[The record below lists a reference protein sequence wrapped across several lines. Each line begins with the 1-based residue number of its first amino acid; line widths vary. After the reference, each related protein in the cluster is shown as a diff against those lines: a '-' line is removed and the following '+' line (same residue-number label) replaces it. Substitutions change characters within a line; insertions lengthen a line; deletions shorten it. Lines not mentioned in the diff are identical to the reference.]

1 MKENGEVKMIYNNNG
16 IFRMGV
22 MYAAAILLMTSCN
35 RPADVSVN
43 REEKTSDSEIS
54 STEQAEITNDEE
66 IQKIYDLYQNFNFA
80 IQEYPINTDVYDSDM
95 DREYKKAFL
104 KYLFHTVD
112 VTYDEDDEEETFFY
126 DFALEFGAGAAQF
139 SNDDYLEAMENRVQ
153 YWYLDFDGDGMP
165 ELVVYLKGVM
175 YKPIILKYK
184 SEEQRV
190 YVYVYGSNHWNFLC
204 SGNLYYDD
212 PTSAGIN
219 RYALSRY
226 NIFGN
231 EVITFEFNI
240 QIMEDCSREYTI
252 SYHNEED
259 MNNIIEASAIVS
271 EEMWNELTKDFFYAI
286 DNVPPSMTFHEV
298 FGELSSLYIH

>member
-1 MKENGEVKMIYNNNG
+1 MLHMMKM
-16 IFRMGV
+16 M
-22 MYAAAILLMTSCN
+22 
-35 RPADVSVN
+35 
-43 REEKTSDSEIS
+43 
-54 STEQAEITNDEE
+54 
-66 IQKIYDLYQNFNFA
+66 
-80 IQEYPINTDVYDSDM
+80 
-95 DREYKKAFL
+95 KKKL
-104 KYLFHTVD
+104 
-112 VTYDEDDEEETFFY
+112 FFY

>member
-1 MKENGEVKMIYNNNG
+1 MYMIFKVQRQNGAINGGKTTCLIYS
-16 IFRMGV
+16 RQC
-22 MYAAAILLMTSCN
+22 S
-35 RPADVSVN
+35 R
-43 REEKTSDSEIS
+43 
-54 STEQAEITNDEE
+54 
-66 IQKIYDLYQNFNFA
+66 IQ
-80 IQEYPINTDVYDSDM
+80 V
-95 DREYKKAFL
+95 
-104 KYLFHTVD
+104 
-112 VTYDEDDEEETFFY
+112 
-126 DFALEFGAGAAQF
+126 
-139 SNDDYLEAMENRVQ
+139 
-153 YWYLDFDGDGMP
+153 
-165 ELVVYLKGVM
+165 
-175 YKPIILKYK
+175 
-184 SEEQRV
+184 
-190 YVYVYGSNHWNFLC
+190 
-204 SGNLYYDD
+204 
-212 PTSAGIN
+212 N